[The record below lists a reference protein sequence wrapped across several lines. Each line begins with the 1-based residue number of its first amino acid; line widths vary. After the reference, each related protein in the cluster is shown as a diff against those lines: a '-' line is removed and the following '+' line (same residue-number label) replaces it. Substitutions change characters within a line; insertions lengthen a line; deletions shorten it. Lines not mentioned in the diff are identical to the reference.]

1 MAAPNMRLLS
11 DLFFYSKYV
20 EYLDTIFLIVAG
32 KPVSFLQYC
41 RCAAIASDRLLNVR
55 GVHSSPP
62 RRADRH
68 VVPGP
73 L

>member
-1 MAAPNMRLLS
+1 MQAPNMRLLS

-41 RCAAIASDRLLNVR
+41 KTARQRCCGSTC
-55 GVHSSPP
+55 
-62 RRADRH
+62 
-68 VVPGP
+68 
-73 L
+73 